1 MSKATDLL
9 KAIVETGEMSA
20 KDLEPGG
27 EFHDAKLE
35 LENICKEAGLK
46 CEVRPFDK
54 YQGPFAAI
62 DGGGKVWLLP
72 DGEDEKFFFQKG
84 GKGHGFNDAEE
95 LKKLAAEMKE
105 AGGPGP
111 EDAPDEDELA
121 DMSFEELK
129 DKAGVKE
136 DGIGVLNLYMQ
147 KYFPEASGP
156 EDLASALDDFR
167 SDVEQYAMDAVSDME
182 NFLNKLG
189 GPEDK

>member
-35 LENICKEAGLK
+35 LEKICKEAGLK
-46 CEVRPFDK
+46 CEVKPFDK
-54 YQGPFAAI
+54 YQGPFAAV

-72 DGEDEKFFFQKG
+72 DGEDEQFFFQKG
-84 GKGHGFNDAEE
+84 KKGHGFNHAEE

-105 AGGPGP
+105 A
-111 EDAPDEDELA
+111 DDDDDKDYDDEDLA
-121 DMSFEELK
+121 DMDFEELK
-129 DKAGVKE
+129 NKAGVKE
-136 DGIGVLNLYMQ
+136 DGIGVLNLYME
-147 KYFPEASGP
+147 KYFPRATGP